1 LKDLRRRVTATAYT
15 APFLA
20 LAYVAVLA
28 VSILLSGKGIPGIFT
43 AELFNNPSG
52 VLVLVVVPCGLLV
65 FLGIF
70 LYGNITHTLQ
80 RDGSSRFRF
89 RLFLQLVALVALV
102 TVPPSAIG
110 GRFVGSAL
118 DAWFGNSVS
127 ASLVKADELSGLL
140 VTERSRYVELTA
152 RKFLNGLAIG
162 DYRLRP
168 SDWMGEMRR
177 MDSGA
182 AACQVYLLKEVGL
195 EAEYEPILE
204 TGDSTRF
211 VPRDRLDAIR
221 DGFFSLGNDV
231 DLFRFG
237 QVIRY
242 GRYVY
247 AGVYTSVLPE
257 GFSAGRAAVLQAAAQ
272 AQVVDSLRPYLP
284 YLGLWVFLLFVLPS
298 TLMGVVLAWYLSAR
312 IAAPIRAINEAAG
325 RLAGD
330 DPSFILVPSSNDE
343 LGETALFLNAIAAR
357 LPARKKKLKIPD
369 KAPPSGV

>member
-1 LKDLRRRVTATAYT
+1 
-15 APFLA
+15 
-20 LAYVAVLA
+20 
-28 VSILLSGKGIPGIFT
+28 
-43 AELFNNPSG
+43 
-52 VLVLVVVPCGLLV
+52 
-65 FLGIF
+65 
-70 LYGNITHTLQ
+70 
-80 RDGSSRFRF
+80 
-89 RLFLQLVALVALV
+89 
-102 TVPPSAIG
+102 
-110 GRFVGSAL
+110 
-118 DAWFGNSVS
+118 
-127 ASLVKADELSGLL
+127 
-140 VTERSRYVELTA
+140 
-152 RKFLNGLAIG
+152 
-162 DYRLRP
+162 
-168 SDWMGEMRR
+168 
-177 MDSGA
+177 
-182 AACQVYLLKEVGL
+182 
-195 EAEYEPILE
+195 
-204 TGDSTRF
+204 
-211 VPRDRLDAIR
+211 
-221 DGFFSLGNDV
+221 LGNDV